1 MRKISPDLLD
11 VLSNYVA
18 EPMLLIKIGG
28 TGYNMDMR
36 FTSCSYD
43 IEFNEEI
50 YLANSSIVSI
60 DIPKVS
66 QVMDKENYKIT
77 LADHDKS
84 YLPYLEQGITNIP
97 LEVRAVFVDTRGG
110 LNDGQLMLNDTAIIY
125 KGLLNTGSY
134 DLDYSSG
141 TSALILTASSALASL
156 DNISV
161 FRVNPSYLK
170 SVNPTDTTFDFV
182 FDDKVTI
189 DLKWG
194 KY

>member
-28 TGYNMDMR
+28 VGYNMNMR

-50 YLANSSIVSI
+50 YLANNSIVSV

-66 QVMDKENYKIT
+66 EVMDKESYKIT

-110 LNDGQLMLNDTAIIY
+110 PNDGQLMLNDTAMIY

-141 TSALILTASSALASL
+141 TSTLVLTASSALASL

-170 SVNPTDTTFDFV
+170 SVNPADTTFDFV